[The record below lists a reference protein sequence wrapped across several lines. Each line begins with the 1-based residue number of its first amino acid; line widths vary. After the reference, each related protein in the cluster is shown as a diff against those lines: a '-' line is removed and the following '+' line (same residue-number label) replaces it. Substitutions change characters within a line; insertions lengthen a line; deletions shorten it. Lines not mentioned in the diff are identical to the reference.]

1 MNLFGLLQISG
12 SALLAQRERAEI
24 SASNLA
30 NADTTRTID
39 GGPYKRQNVIFAAN
53 HPLGSGFAATLA
65 SFADLR
71 TETVR
76 VAGVVQ
82 DESAPVRRYDPGH
95 PDADADRLRELPER
109 QSGRGKR
116 QPHGSGAV
124 LPVECFGA
132 ADDQGH
138 DSIRHFDRAVARR
151 RPEEF
156 HYGQSNSR
164 LAAS

>member
-53 HPLGSGFAATLA
+53 HPLSSGFAATLA
-65 SFADLR
+65 SFSDLH

-76 VAGVVQ
+76 VAGVLQ
-82 DESAPVRRYDPGH
+82 DQTAPLRRYDPGH
-95 PDADADRLRELPER
+95 PDADAAGYVSYPN
-109 QSGRGKR
+109 
-116 QPHGSGAV
+116 V
-124 LPVECFGA
+124 NPVEESVNLMEA
-132 ADDQGH
+132 ARSYQMNVSALQTTKAMIQAAI
-138 DSIRHFDRAVARR
+138 SIA
-151 RPEEF
+151 
-156 HYGQSNSR
+156 Q
-164 LAAS
+164 